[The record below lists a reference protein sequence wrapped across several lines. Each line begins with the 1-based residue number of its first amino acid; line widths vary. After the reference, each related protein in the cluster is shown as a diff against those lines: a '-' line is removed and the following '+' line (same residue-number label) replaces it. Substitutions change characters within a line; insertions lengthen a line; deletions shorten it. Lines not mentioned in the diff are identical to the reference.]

1 MDFTFKG
8 QRERVGAW
16 LEERKARRENEKAL
30 KHHAAEQLHGHSRFF
45 LLNVPMAATVCAAL
59 VEVYWAILFCV
70 EATGRLDWNIE
81 TASGSGVA
89 PSLAW
94 DFAFSSHLPVFL
106 GLACATAPI
115 VMISMVWLPV
125 QFAMR
130 GFGRW
135 RRGSLIAVGLLAN
148 ALVIVSGTVVMN
160 GNRQEQVREGLVV
173 EQQAEQGR
181 AGLEARRA
189 QILGR
194 LNTLTDSANTTLQ
207 AQAARAGA
215 VGWDSYIQTAQRQAT
230 EGTISAARLALI
242 ERARGSAVA
251 AEEYQRQIDDLT
263 VQIATAPTA
272 AAVAANVEDD
282 VGQGLNSFTQLVEVY
297 RPPFVALIAT
307 LIGVLGSWWTLA
319 MLEGMNPRDVLRS
332 GWAPEGLRIEDLRDQ
347 NAKPAQPME
356 PFREGVF
363 DSDTGEELVP
373 RRATWAR
380 KPKRKGKP
388 EAVSINPAVPPDE
401 KGVDVDGGKRIALG
415 PDGRDGIMS
424 QAVAVID
431 GHSDGEGPKPSDDR
445 SSENKRND
453 GDGDEHGVLLPYDG
467 LDEVIFDEDEL
478 PIDYT
483 DAPQQPSNG
492 ADPNGDGADKIAA
505 E

>member
-1 MDFTFKG
+1 MDFTFKE
-8 QRERVGAW
+8 QRERAGAW
-16 LEERKARRENEKAL
+16 LNDLKARRQAEKAL

-45 LLNVPMAATVCAAL
+45 LLNVPMTATVCAAL

-70 EATGRLDWNIE
+70 EATGRLDWNVE

-125 QFAMR
+125 QFVMR
-130 GFGRW
+130 GSGRW

-173 EQQAEQGR
+173 EQQAEQSR

-189 QILGR
+189 QIQGR
-194 LNTLTDSANTTLQ
+194 LNTLTDSSNTTLQ

-215 VGWDSYIQTAQRQAT
+215 VGWDSYIQTAQRQAA

-272 AAVAANVEDD
+272 AAVAANVEDE
-282 VGQGLNSFTQLVEVY
+282 VGQGLNTFSQLVEVY

-332 GWAPEGLRIEDLRDQ
+332 GWAPEGLRIEDMRDRE
-347 NAKPAQPME
+347 AKPAQPMD
-356 PFREGVF
+356 PVREAVF
-363 DSDTGEELVP
+363 DSDTGEELIP

-388 EAVSINPAVPPDE
+388 ETVSITPDIPPDE
-401 KGVDVDGGKRIALG
+401 KGVEVDGGERIAVG
-415 PDGRDGIMS
+415 RDGRDGVMQAPVVAEPEPQEAEPEPQEIDTPEPEMS
-424 QAVAVID
+424 AEEAAAL
-431 GHSDGEGPKPSDDR
+431 DDA
-445 SSENKRND
+445 
-453 GDGDEHGVLLPYDG
+453 
-467 LDEVIFDEDEL
+467 EL
-478 PIDYT
+478 PADHEG
-483 DAPQQPSNG
+483 DDEQP
-492 ADPNGDGADKIAA
+492 PRLVAA